1 MHWKAELAKAEADA
15 WLELNRGWDKGLPA
29 EPRGVKVLTTQQVRA
44 AEAEL
49 AEKRAKGEL
58 PEVNDYQGAGQP
70 WWRTVARE
78 QRVAADYRTA
88 PATAQQLAHR
98 AGQEAHYPA
107 ATLVRGRL
115 FLAPPASAGVAM
127 DRTRARV
134 MAMPRHQRLADTTWV
149 LGHEPKRRLKTAAD
163 RLRAQ
168 QLTVTGQHHW
178 LQTLGAMANYKL
190 QCVRLDAPV
199 AAPAGTSDGVNDD
212 PTTALDQAELM
223 TADAGTALSAL
234 AAAELAAWVELN
246 LTTAERTALLADAGQ
261 RSSPSADTA
270 RRRARRKLANLP
282 AGLRGL
288 RR

>member
-29 EPRGVKVLTTQQVRA
+29 EPRGVKVLTTQQVRT

-49 AEKRAKGEL
+49 AEKRATGEL
-58 PEVNDYQGAGQP
+58 PQSAGHQGAGQP

-78 QRVAADYRTA
+78 QRAAADYRTA

-107 ATLVRGRL
+107 ATLTRGRL
-115 FLAPPASAGVAM
+115 FLAPPAPAGVVM
-127 DRTRARV
+127 DRTCARV
-134 MAMPRHQRLADTTWV
+134 LAMPRGQRLADTTWV

-168 QLTVTGQHHW
+168 QLTVTGQPHW
-178 LQTLGAMANYKL
+178 LQTLGAAAKGRL
-190 QCVRLDAPV
+190 QCLSWDAPV
-199 AAPAGTSDGVNDD
+199 AAPAGTTDGVNDD
-212 PTTALDQAELM
+212 PTTALDQAEVL
-223 TADAGTALSAL
+223 TVDTDTVASSL

-246 LTTAERTALLADAGQ
+246 LTPSERAGLLADPGE
-261 RSSPSADTA
+261 RSSPSTDTA
-270 RRRARRKLANLP
+270 RRRARRKLEKLP